1 MEMQDLG
8 EFGLIDRI
16 ERAASKQSGH
26 RSVVLGIGD
35 DAAVLRPR
43 SGEDVVVTTDA
54 LVETVHF
61 RWETQSARAIGRR
74 SLVASLSD
82 LAAMGARPMGFV
94 VALAA
99 PPRLAIER
107 FDGLVAGLLREAQAH
122 ACPLVGGNLA
132 RARQTSISVTA
143 IGAVDRGKALT
154 RGRARSGDRIFVT
167 GTLGGVALEVAL
179 AARGL
184 GLVRRIP
191 VPRLRAGRALARV
204 AGVGAVIDIS
214 DGLLA
219 DAEHLLAGTG
229 CHAQIDRL
237 AVPLPA
243 KFAGRCAEHGLDP
256 VALATGG
263 GEDYELLFTVRA
275 NGPTRAR
282 IAGNLGCR
290 VTEIGSVVRGG
301 AKASDA
307 AGWRHF

>member
-1 MEMQDLG
+1 MELRDLG

-16 ERAASKQSGH
+16 ARVASRQSAQ

-43 SGEDVVVTTDA
+43 SGEDIVVTTDA

-74 SLVASLSD
+74 SLVSSLSD

-107 FDGLVAGLLREAQAH
+107 FDGLLAGLLREAQTH

-143 IGAVDRGKALT
+143 IGAVARGKALT
-154 RGRARSGDRIFVT
+154 RGGARAGDRIFVT

-184 GLVRRIP
+184 GSVRRIP
-191 VPRLRAGRALARV
+191 VPRLHAGRALSRMD
-204 AGVGAVIDIS
+204 GVGSVIDIS

-219 DAEHLLAGTG
+219 DVEHLLKGTG

-243 KFAGRCAEHGLDP
+243 RFAGRCANHGLDP

-275 NGPTRAR
+275 AGPTRAR
-282 IAGNLGCR
+282 LARSLGCR
-290 VTEIGSVVRGG
+290 VTEIGRVARGRAEAG
-301 AKASDA
+301 DP